1 MHIRFHNHEMTLDG
15 AGKNLGAALTA
26 VGIPI
31 DLRCSG
37 KGICNRC
44 EVILHAGKFN
54 IDGEEIEVKT
64 TAVKAKACRTTVLNE
79 DSVIEIPRKS
89 LAGTN
94 PKCAEAFNL
103 GNFELAPE
111 YSGIAAVMDIG
122 TTTIAIA
129 ITDAASGKIIGSTSD
144 YNKQFKY
151 GDNVVSRISFSTEHE
166 GNLELLRRTLI
177 DENINPM
184 LTGIC
189 FAHDLDINDIKVL
202 SVAGNTVMTHILWG
216 LSPAGMGAIPFEPE
230 TKIFPELSAA
240 ELGITSAPNAVVKAV
255 PAISGFIGGD
265 ISAGIITSRMAEA
278 NHYALLVDVGTNCE
292 TVLLR
297 NGQFYACAAAA
308 GPAFEGAG
316 VACGSRGEQGAIE
329 SIKINPGLTIDFGI
343 IGGGIPHGICG
354 SGMIDFVAEARVH
367 GLLNEFGRFDIELLK
382 KSGKYIK
389 LENNITACKLTDDI
403 YMSEKDIESILKAKA
418 AIFAGMKSLTNLE
431 GCELKD
437 FDVIYLAGG
446 FAGYINI
453 GNAIKIGMLP
463 DIPIEKYRKIGNSSL
478 AGAALHILNKN
489 AGGEYVKLISSVK
502 DIILNTVPEFE
513 MNYIDAL
520 ILP

>member
-1 MHIRFHNHEMTLDG
+1 MHIKFHNHEMTLDG
-15 AGKNLGAALTA
+15 AGKNLGSALTA

-44 EVILHAGKFN
+44 EVILHSGKFN
-54 IDGEEIEVKT
+54 IDRKEIEVKT
-64 TAVKAKACRTTVLNE
+64 ATVKAKACRTTVLCE

-89 LAGTN
+89 LTGTN
-94 PKCAEAFNL
+94 PKCAESFDL
-103 GNFELAPE
+103 GSFELSSE

-122 TTTIAIA
+122 TTTVAIA
-129 ITDAASGKIIGSTSD
+129 LTDAATGRIIGSTSD

-184 LTGIC
+184 LTGLC
-189 FAHDLDINDIKVL
+189 FVHDLDVNDIKVL

-216 LSPAGMGAIPFEPE
+216 LSPAGMGTIPFEPE

-240 ELGITSAPNAVVKAV
+240 ELGIIGAPNAVVKAV

-265 ISAGIITSRMAEA
+265 ITAGIITSRMIES
-278 NHYALLVDVGTNCE
+278 NHYALLVDIGTNCE

-329 SIKINPGLTIDFGI
+329 SVKINPDLSMDFKV

-354 SGMIDFVAEARVH
+354 SGMIDFVAEARKY
-367 GLLNEFGRFDIELLK
+367 GLLNEFGRFDSNVLK
-382 KSGKYIK
+382 KSGKYLK

-403 YMSEKDIESILKAKA
+403 YMSEKDMESLLKAKA
-418 AIFAGMKSLTNLE
+418 AIFAGIKSLTNLE
-431 GCELKD
+431 NCEVGD

-446 FAGYINI
+446 FAGYIDI
-453 GNAIKIGMLP
+453 ANAIKIGMLP
-463 DIPIEKYRKIGNSSL
+463 DIPVEKYRKIGNSSL
-478 AGAALHILNKN
+478 AGSALHILNKSSSQD
-489 AGGEYVKLISSVK
+489 YVKLVFTVK